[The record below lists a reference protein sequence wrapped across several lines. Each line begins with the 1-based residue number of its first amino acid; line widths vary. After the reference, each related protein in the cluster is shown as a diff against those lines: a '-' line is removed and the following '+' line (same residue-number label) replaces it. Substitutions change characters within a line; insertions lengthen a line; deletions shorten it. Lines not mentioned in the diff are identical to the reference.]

1 MIRSAKYTQ
10 ILVQQLDA
18 WQQHENNARPFYRFS
33 DSKHFN
39 QTNSSKNEKNLQTC
53 IENQFH
59 NALMVQNKNLLLVRV
74 QLRMCS

>member
-1 MIRSAKYTQ
+1 MMIRSAKYTQ

-39 QTNSSKNEKNLQTC
+39 QTNSSKIEKK
-53 IENQFH
+53 IYRH
-59 NALMVQNKNLLLVRV
+59 ALKINSTTLLWYKTKTYFW
-74 QLRMCS
+74 

>member
-1 MIRSAKYTQ
+1 MMIRSAKYTQ

-39 QTNSSKNEKNLQTC
+39 QTNSSKIEKKFTDM
-53 IENQFH
+53 H
-59 NALMVQNKNLLLVRV
+59 
-74 QLRMCS
+74 